1 MSVADVLSISYIP
14 YARGSREEREGS
26 DTDGRE
32 GGRKKVGGE
41 DKRIGQTGVRRLRKR
56 LGDVWKKKKIM
67 WSRKDLTRENFWS

>member
-41 DKRIGQTGVRRLRKR
+41 DKRIGQIGVRTLRKR
-56 LGDVWKKKKIM
+56 
-67 WSRKDLTRENFWS
+67 

>member
-14 YARGSREEREGS
+14 YARGSREESEGNG
-26 DTDGRE
+26 TDGRE

-56 LGDVWKKKKIM
+56 
-67 WSRKDLTRENFWS
+67 

>member
-26 DTDGRE
+26 GTDGRE

-41 DKRIGQTGVRRLRKR
+41 DKRIGQIGVRRLRKR
-56 LGDVWKKKKIM
+56 GGDVCVVV
-67 WSRKDLTRENFWS
+67 SAVSVC

>member
-14 YARGSREEREGS
+14 YARGSREESEGS

-32 GGRKKVGGE
+32 GGGRKKVGGK

-56 LGDVWKKKKIM
+56 
-67 WSRKDLTRENFWS
+67 